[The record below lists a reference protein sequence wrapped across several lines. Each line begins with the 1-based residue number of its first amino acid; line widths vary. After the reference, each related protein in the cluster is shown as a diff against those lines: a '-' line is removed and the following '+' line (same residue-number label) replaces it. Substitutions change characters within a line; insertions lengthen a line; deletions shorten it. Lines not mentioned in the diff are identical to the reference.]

1 MSSKVILAIFIAAL
15 FAVVL
20 SVDGAEPFEAFIG
33 RWEQSSSENADA
45 YLAAIE
51 VDQIVR

>member
-1 MSSKVILAIFIAAL
+1 MSAKVILAISIAA
-15 FAVVL
+15 FAAIL

-33 RWEQSSSENADA
+33 RWEQSSSDNADA